1 MCTQNNR
8 HALRT
13 TAWPGILAL
22 VVIILAGCAEIKPKK
37 DTTAYDQINTELT
50 KAVESKPKLTQPIA
64 VDAALLPPLRIEI
77 PRAKKV
83 LEDRF
88 DLSINN
94 APASQVYLGIVSGT
108 RYSMLV
114 HPEVRGNVSVN
125 LKNVTVLE
133 ALEALRELY
142 GFNYQVDGTRIFIQ
156 PLTMQSRVFQVNY
169 LSAIRKGSSDM
180 RVVSGSVS
188 DAPRTA
194 TPGAVGSPTTTSP
207 GASESIQSTRI
218 STSSDAN
225 FWGELAAAVRTIVGT
240 EEGRSVVISPQ
251 SGVLVVRALPNEL
264 RTVEQYLRAT
274 QLSVDRQ
281 VIIEAKIIEV
291 ELNDNY
297 QAGVNWAAFA
307 NGRNHHLS
315 VGSAA
320 PGTVLQTGGT
330 LATGVSSIDY
340 AARTYRGSKLNSLPG
355 QDLLTDPAL
364 IGGLFGLAFQASNFA
379 ALISFLET
387 QGGVQVLS
395 SPRIATLNNQKAVLK
410 VGTDDFFVTNVSST
424 TTTGTATTTTPNVTL
439 QPFFSGIVLDVTPQI
454 DENDNITLHIHPSVS
469 NVITKDTVINL
480 GGASGA
486 LNLPLASSTVSET
499 DSMVRAQDGQVVA
512 IGGLMKS
519 ASTSDRSQ
527 IPVAGDIPVIGNAF
541 KQTNRGSVKKELVIL
556 LKPTIVRGGNWGDD
570 ISQSRDR
577 IQAMQRGMNG
587 GAETQ

>member
-1 MCTQNNR
+1 MCIQNNR

-13 TAWPGILAL
+13 TTWPGILAL
-22 VVIILAGCAEIKPKK
+22 IVLIQAGCAEIKPKK
-37 DTTAYDQINTELT
+37 DTTAYEQINTELT
-50 KAVESKPKLTQPIA
+50 KAAESKPKLAQPIA
-64 VDAALLPPLRIEI
+64 VEAALLPPLRVEM
-77 PRAKKV
+77 PRPKKV

-125 LKNVTVLE
+125 LKNVTVFE

-156 PLTMQSRVFQVNY
+156 PLTMQSKVFQVNY

-194 TPGAVGSPTTTSP
+194 TPGGGGGPTTTSP
-207 GASESIQSTRI
+207 GSSESIQSTRI
-218 STSSDAN
+218 TTSSDAN
-225 FWGELAAAVRTIVGT
+225 FWGELAAAIRTIVGT

-330 LATGVSSIDY
+330 LATGVSSINY
-340 AARTYRGSKLNSLPG
+340 GARTYVGSKLNSVPG

-469 NVITKDTVINL
+469 NVITKDTIINL
-480 GGASGA
+480 GGSSGA

-519 ASTSDRSQ
+519 SSTSDRSQ
-527 IPVAGDIPVIGNAF
+527 VPVAGEIPVVGNLF

-577 IQAMQRGMNG
+577 IQAMQRGAG
-587 GAETQ
+587 FEAP

>member
-1 MCTQNNR
+1 MCTQNNCYT
-8 HALRT
+8 LRST
-13 TAWPGILAL
+13 TWPGILAL
-22 VVIILAGCAEIKPKK
+22 VVLILSGCAELKLKK
-37 DTTAYDQINTELT
+37 DTTAYDQINAELT
-50 KAVESKPKLTQPIA
+50 KAAESKPKLTQPIA
-64 VDAALLPPLRIEI
+64 VDAALLPPLRVEI

-125 LKNVTVLE
+125 LKNVTVFE

-156 PLTMQSRVFQVNY
+156 PLTMQSKVFQVNY
-169 LSAIRKGSSDM
+169 LSTIRKGSSDM

-194 TPGAVGSPTTTSP
+194 TPGVGGPTTTSS
-207 GASESIQSTRI
+207 GSSEAIQSSRI

-225 FWGELAAAVRTIVGT
+225 FWGELSAAVRTIVGT
-240 EEGRSVVISPQ
+240 EEGRSVVVSPQ

-291 ELNDNY
+291 ELNDNF
-297 QAGVNWAAFA
+297 QAGINWAAFA

-315 VGSAA
+315 VGSAS
-320 PGTVLQTGGT
+320 PGTILQTGGT
-330 LATGVSSIDY
+330 LATGVSSINY
-340 AARTYRGSKLNSLPG
+340 AARTYAGSKLNSIPG
-355 QDLLTDPAL
+355 QDLITDPAL
-364 IGGLFGLAFQASNFA
+364 LGGLFGLAFQASNFA

-469 NVITKDTVINL
+469 NVITKDTLINL
-480 GGASGA
+480 GGTSGT

-527 IPVAGDIPVIGNAF
+527 IPVAGEIPVVGNLF

-556 LKPTIVRGGNWGDD
+556 LKPTIVRGGNWSDD
-570 ISQSRDR
+570 ILQSRDR
-577 IQAMQRGMNG
+577 IQAMQRNAGDRS
-587 GAETQ
+587 ADQ

>member
-1 MCTQNNR
+1 MCKQNDC
-8 HALRT
+8 HALRP
-13 TAWPGILAL
+13 AWPGILTLAVL
-22 VVIILAGCAEIKPKK
+22 LMAGCAEVKTKK
-37 DTTAYDQINTELT
+37 ETTTYDQINTELT
-50 KAVESKPKLTQPIA
+50 KAAESKTKVTQPTA
-64 VDAALLPPLRIEI
+64 VNAALLPPLRIEI

-83 LEDRF
+83 LEDKF

-125 LKNVTVLE
+125 LKSVTVFE

-142 GFNYQVDGTRIFIQ
+142 GFNYQIDGTRIFIQ

-194 TPGAVGSPTTTSP
+194 TPGTGAPTTTSS
-207 GASESIQSTRI
+207 GSSEAIQSTRI

-291 ELNDNY
+291 ELNDNF
-297 QAGVNWAAFA
+297 QAGINWAAFA
-307 NGRNHHLS
+307 NGRNRLS

-320 PGTVLQTGGT
+320 PGTILQTGGA
-330 LATGVSSIDY
+330 LATGVNAINY
-340 AARTYRGSKLNSLPG
+340 AARTFSGAKLNSLPG
-355 QDLLTDPAL
+355 QDLITDPSL
-364 IGGLFGLAFQASNFA
+364 LGGLFGLAFQASNFA

-469 NVITKDTVINL
+469 NVITKNTIINL

-527 IPVAGDIPVIGNAF
+527 VPVAGEIPVVGNLF

-556 LKPTIVRGGNWGDD
+556 LKPTIVRGGDWGED
-570 ISQSRDR
+570 ILKSRDR
-577 IQAMQRGMNG
+577 IQAMQRGMSNDG
-587 GAETQ
+587 SQGQ

>member
-1 MCTQNNR
+1 MRTQANCTKFR
-8 HALRT
+8 MATWSGMLM
-13 TAWPGILAL
+13 LAGL
-22 VVIILAGCAEIKPKK
+22 MIAGCAEVKTKK
-37 DTTAYDQINTELT
+37 DTTTLEQINTELT
-50 KAVESKPKLTQPIA
+50 QAAQSKPRLTQPAA
-64 VDAALLPPLRIEI
+64 VDSALLPPLRVDI

-83 LEDRF
+83 QEERF

-94 APASQVYLGIVSGT
+94 APVNQVYLGIVSGT

-125 LKNVTVLE
+125 LKSVTVLE

-156 PLTMQSRVFQVNY
+156 PLTMQSRVFKVNY

-194 TPGAVGSPTTTSP
+194 TPGTGAPTTTST
-207 GASESIQSTRI
+207 GSSEAIQSTRI
-218 STSSDAN
+218 STSSDSN
-225 FWGELAAAVRTIVGT
+225 FWAELAAAVRTIVGT
-240 EEGRSVVISPQ
+240 EEGRSVVVSPQ

-291 ELNDNY
+291 ELNDNF
-297 QAGVNWAAFA
+297 QAGINWAAFA

-320 PGTVLQTGGT
+320 PGTVLQTVGT
-330 LATGVSSIDY
+330 LATGVSALDY
-340 AARTYRGSKLNSLPG
+340 AARTYSGSKLNSVPG
-355 QDLLTDPAL
+355 QDLVTDPSL
-364 IGGLFGLAFQASNFA
+364 LGGLFGLAFQASNFA

-469 NVITKDTVINL
+469 NVVTKDTLINL
-480 GGASGA
+480 GGSSGA

-512 IGGLMKS
+512 IGGLMKAS
-519 ASTSDRSQ
+519 STSDRSQ
-527 IPVAGDIPVIGNAF
+527 LPVAGEIPVVGNLF
-541 KQTNRGSVKKELVIL
+541 KQTNRGSMKKELVIL
-556 LKPTIVRGGNWGDD
+556 LKPTIVRGSDWGED
-570 ISQSRDR
+570 ILKSRDR
-577 IQAMQRGMNG
+577 IQAMQRGNT
-587 GAETQ
+587 GAAPQ